1 MQVLFH
7 FRKTIALAA
16 LAVMSV
22 AVGQEVQQTAPV
34 QELEIIDE
42 VDQPAITIRKPDMTG
57 EITEKRQGGVVEE
70 IKVKSGPSTYYL
82 YPNGPNG
89 VPGSFESNEV
99 RPALFRIH
107 EFDVGEKKQD
117 DNKEQKQDPLNA
129 PALPPPSMK

>member
-1 MQVLFH
+1 MPILFH

-16 LAVMSV
+16 LAVTSV
-22 AVGQEVQQTAPV
+22 AVGQEVQQKAPPAD
-34 QELEIIDE
+34 LEIIDE
-42 VDQPAITIRKPDMTG
+42 VDQPAITIRKPDTG
-57 EITEKRQGGVVEE
+57 EITEKRQGGMVEE

-89 VPGSFESNEV
+89 VPGSFMSNEV
-99 RPALFRIH
+99 RPALFRVH

-117 DNKEQKQDPLNA
+117 ENKEQQQEPLNA

>member
-1 MQVLFH
+1 M
-7 FRKTIALAA
+7 ALAG

-22 AVGQEVQQTAPV
+22 AMGQDVQQSPQV

-57 EITEKRQGGVVEE
+57 EITEKRQGGIVEE

-82 YPNGPNG
+82 FPYGPNG
-89 VPGSFESNEV
+89 VPGSFESSEV
-99 RPALFRIH
+99 RPALWRVH
-107 EFDVGEKKQD
+107 EFDIGESKQEEKK
-117 DNKEQKQDPLNA
+117 EEAAEPLNA

>member
-16 LAVMSV
+16 LAVSSV
-22 AVGQEVQQTAPV
+22 AVGQEAQQTAPT
-34 QELEIIDE
+34 QDLEIIDE

-57 EITEKRQGGVVEE
+57 EITEKRQGGIVEE

-99 RPALFRIH
+99 RPALFRVH

-117 DNKEQKQDPLNA
+117 DNQEEKQEPLNA